1 MRTTQSRL
9 AAIEAK
15 LTPNSPRRVYVVI
28 GGGPENDPAAFV
40 REQGYEF
47 DDDQD
52 LIVHR
57 VGYVPSPNG
66 PVRMTGPMGW
76 IGNPGSRAA

>member
-9 AAIEAK
+9 SAIEAK
-15 LTPNSPRRVYVVI
+15 LIVNSPRRVYVVI
-28 GGGPENDPAAFV
+28 GGGPADDPADFV

-47 DDDQD
+47 DHGRD
-52 LIVHR
+52 LVVHR
-57 VGYVPSPNG
+57 VGYVPSPDG
-66 PVRMTGPMGW
+66 PVRVTRSMGW

>member
-15 LTPNSPRRVYVVI
+15 LIPNGPRRVYVVR
-28 GGGPENDPAAFV
+28 GGRLADDPADFG
-40 REQGYEF
+40 REQGHEF
-47 DDDQD
+47 DHRRD
-52 LIVHR
+52 LVVHR
-57 VGYVPSPNG
+57 VGYVPSPDG
-66 PVRMTGPMGW
+66 PVRVTRSMGW